1 MPILTDT
8 LCIEYTGE
16 EDYEHDVDLARNM
29 ANLENE
35 LRNFYAL
42 SNLVWDD
49 VQYNVEYRLGSHD
62 E

>member
-1 MPILTDT
+1 MPILADT

-16 EDYEHDVDLARNM
+16 ENYEHDVDIARNM

-35 LRNFYAL
+35 LRNFTLFAL
-42 SNLVWDD
+42 MRDETGYS
-49 VQYNVEYRLGSHD
+49 LGVHD